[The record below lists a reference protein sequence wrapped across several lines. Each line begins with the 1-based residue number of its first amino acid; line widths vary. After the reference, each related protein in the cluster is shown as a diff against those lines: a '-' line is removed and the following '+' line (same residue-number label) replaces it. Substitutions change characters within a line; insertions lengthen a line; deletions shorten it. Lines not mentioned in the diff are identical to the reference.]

1 MIIDEGRLQP
11 QLMIMLRIVIVN
23 QDNHDNFNH
32 INRNHANH
40 DDNQASA
47 VQRREGRLQPHG
59 HKPPH

>member
-32 INRNHANH
+32 VNRNHVNH
-40 DDNQASA
+40 DDNQAAA

>member
-23 QDNHDNFNH
+23 QDNQDNFNH
-32 INRNHANH
+32 VNRNHV
-40 DDNQASA
+40 NQASA
-47 VQRREGRLQPHG
+47 VQRREGRVQPHG